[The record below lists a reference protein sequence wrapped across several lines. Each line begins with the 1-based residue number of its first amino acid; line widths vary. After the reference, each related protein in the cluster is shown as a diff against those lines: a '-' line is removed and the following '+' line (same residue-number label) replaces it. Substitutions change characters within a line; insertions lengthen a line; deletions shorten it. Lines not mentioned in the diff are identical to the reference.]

1 MIRTFLFLFLFT
13 INLSIGYAQT
23 FHVSDTVVNI
33 IKQSDNGIV
42 HYYSEIFND
51 TTVLLN
57 MRWIRHTG
65 ANYPSNW
72 ITYFQDPQTFYNPL
86 MNTDSADFN
95 LDTVIDNM
103 DKLIYQVNH
112 QGNIGRGTTTFTV
125 FPVNRRSD
133 SVRVTFNVKITPAT
147 NTGIYTIG
155 NLDAFINSPEIFE
168 DLTIYN
174 EIGQIV
180 EVYHQVTPS
189 IIINHK
195 NKGLVFVVATNK
207 FQETQKIKIFI
218 Y

>member
-1 MIRTFLFLFLFT
+1 
-13 INLSIGYAQT
+13 
-23 FHVSDTVVNI
+23 
-33 IKQSDNGIV
+33 
-42 HYYSEIFND
+42 
-51 TTVLLN
+51 
-57 MRWIRHTG
+57 
-65 ANYPSNW
+65 
-72 ITYFQDPQTFYNPL
+72 
-86 MNTDSADFN
+86 

-125 FPVNRRSD
+125 FPVNHRSD

-155 NLDAFINSPEIFE
+155 NVDAFINSPEIFE

-174 EIGQIV
+174 AIGQIV

-189 IIINHK
+189 IILKLK
-195 NKGLVFVVATNK
+195 NKGLVFVAATNK
-207 FQETQKIKIFI
+207 FQETQKIKMFI

>member
-1 MIRTFLFLFLFT
+1 MIKTYLFLFLLT
-13 INLSIGYAQT
+13 INLSVGYAQT

-33 IKQSDNGIV
+33 VKQADNGIV

-65 ANYPSNW
+65 PNYPANW

-86 MNTDSADFN
+86 MITDSADFS
-95 LDTVIDNM
+95 LDIVIDNM

-125 FPVNRRSD
+125 FPVNHRSD
-133 SVRVTFNVKITPAT
+133 SVRVTFNVKIIPAT

-155 NLDAFINSPEIFE
+155 NVDSFINSPEIFE

-174 EIGQIV
+174 ATGQMV
-180 EVYHQVTPS
+180 DVYHQVNPS
-189 IIINHK
+189 IILTLK

-207 FQETQKIKIFI
+207 FQETQKIKMFI